1 MDTRRGL
8 VLAGLTALATVL
20 ATETV
25 AQPYEPGPLGRVPG
39 SSVSGMRIDGAPR
52 VRRNVDIPRAKVFG
66 DTVEERAYGR
76 EYDDS
81 YLRPKIVQPR
91 AAPPVEL
98 RATEGRSDLNT
109 INSGVFSR
117 SDPGVISRSGVTR
130 PQLKPPRVRDRA
142 RIVE

>member
-1 MDTRRGL
+1 MATPRGL
-8 VLAGLTALATVL
+8 VLAGLTALAAAL
-20 ATETV
+20 STEAV

-52 VRRNVDIPRAKVFG
+52 VRRNVDIPRAKVYG

-76 EYDDS
+76 EFDDS
-81 YLRPKIVQPR
+81 YLRPKVVQPR

-130 PQLKPPRVRDRA
+130 PQLKPPRVKDRA

>member
-1 MDTRRGL
+1 MHTRKGL
-8 VLAGLTALATVL
+8 VLAGLTAVAAVL

-52 VRRNVDIPRAKVFG
+52 VRRNVDIPRAKVYG

-76 EYDDS
+76 EFDDS
-81 YLRPKIVQPR
+81 YLRPKVVQPR

-130 PQLKPPRVRDRA
+130 PQLKPPRVKDRA